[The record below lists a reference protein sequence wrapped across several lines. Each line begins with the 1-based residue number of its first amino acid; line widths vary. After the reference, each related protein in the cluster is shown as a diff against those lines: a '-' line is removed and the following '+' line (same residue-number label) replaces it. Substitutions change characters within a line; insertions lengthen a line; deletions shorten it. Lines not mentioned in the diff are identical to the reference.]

1 MQPRPHAGIGPL
13 RQTSPAG
20 HARTEPQLLREVFP
34 RDPGVQDEQDA
45 LEYQPVRVT
54 PPTRM
59 TSTSLHPRQERF
71 DHRPEFIVH
80 FPRLPPS
87 HPHPP
92 DPHPQS
98 HPTSTKIISLGV
110 VKQPA
115 PSPAANATP
124 PPAFPDAR
132 SGRRHCR
139 AGSAGL
145 GIPTDAEARMR
156 SGCTQSA
163 GNRSWPT
170 HPYRR
175 ELIMNLAG
183 PVPRCIP
190 KVKPESTAVPD
201 GQTAPIN
208 VAGTKHRD
216 GRGSQKNT
224 PMQRRTPSHKE
235 LARTAASFRACIG
248 AAALRRAR
256 ATRAGRLV
264 PAAAPVLRQVG

>member
-1 MQPRPHAGIGPL
+1 MAIRLESSWPPARTMLATSREDPLATDKLPHRPGHPGATLIHVIGCQPGGTPLDLDRTWTPLSSPRHHLPRMQRRLLPSLTPD
-13 RQTSPAG
+13 PAG
-20 HARTEPQLLREVFP
+20 
-34 RDPGVQDEQDA
+34 
-45 LEYQPVRVT
+45 
-54 PPTRM
+54 
-59 TSTSLHPRQERF
+59 
-71 DHRPEFIVH
+71 
-80 FPRLPPS
+80 
-87 HPHPP
+87 
-92 DPHPQS
+92 
-98 HPTSTKIISLGV
+98 
-110 VKQPA
+110 
-115 PSPAANATP
+115 AT
-124 PPAFPDAR
+124 A
-132 SGRRHCR
+132 GR
-139 AGSAGL
+139 GAGL

-183 PVPRCIP
+183 PAPRCTP

-235 LARTAASFRACIG
+235 LARTAASFRECIG
-248 AAALRRAR
+248 AAAALRRAR

-264 PAAAPVLRQVG
+264 PAAAPVLRQAG